1 MTIEELVKMPEPVA
15 YWYRNIT
22 PEGEAANSW
31 KPVEPRNPYMNTV
44 EDSARELLGYRY
56 KDKPCYEV
64 MPIHSADQLRAH
76 SEAVAAAVANR
87 CADLCAATGPIAA
100 DMYGDGAECISTA
113 DLCADAIRRE
123 FGEAGNG

>member
-1 MTIEELVKMPEPVA
+1 MKVEELVKMPEPVA

-44 EDSARELLGYRY
+44 EDSVRELLGYRY

-64 MPIHSADQLRAH
+64 MPVHSADQLRAH
-76 SEAVAAAVANR
+76 SEAVAAAVAKR
-87 CADLCAATGPIAA
+87 CIALVIA
-100 DMYGDGAECISTA
+100 EDVAPSDFAPGVQECI
-113 DLCADAIRRE
+113 ADAIRRE
-123 FGEAGNG
+123 FGEVSNG